1 MERIIEKFRKKLSHT
16 SEDFTRSLMDEI
28 NWEARMI
35 GIKGARGVGKTT
47 LMLQYI
53 KKHFEHDPAVLYVSL
68 DDIWFSDN
76 KFADLADQFVKH
88 GGKLLFLDEVHKY
101 PGWSRELK
109 NIYDDFPEL
118 KIVFTGSS
126 LLEIMNARADLSRRA
141 TIYRMQGLSF
151 REYLNFELG
160 LKLNSHSLDEVLHNH
175 LKISGEV
182 TSEIKPIKH
191 FSQYLREGYYPFY
204 KEIPE
209 LYYSR
214 LGEIM
219 NMIIEMELPLLRGVD
234 VSYSSKL
241 KQMLLIISE
250 SAPFIPNISKLSER
264 IGINRNTFISYL
276 SFLHEAGLLRNL
288 YRDTHGITRLQKPE
302 KIFLE
307 NTNIAYA
314 LSNGLPDKGNIR
326 ETFFANQLSYC
337 HSLTI
342 PENGDFL
349 ADGSKTFEIGGK
361 GKDNKQLNKATV
373 NNGFIASDDI
383 EFGNGNKIPLWMFGF
398 LY

>member
-1 MERIIEKFRKKLSHT
+1 MERIIEKFRKKLSLT
-16 SEDFTRSLMDEI
+16 SVDFTRSLMDEI

-53 KKHFEHDPAVLYVSL
+53 KKRFEHDLAVLYVSL

-76 KFADLADQFVKH
+76 KLVDLADRFVKQ

-109 NIYDDFPEL
+109 NIYDDFSEL

-141 TIYRMQGLSF
+141 IIYRMQGLSF

-160 LKLNSHSLDEVLHNH
+160 LKLNSHSLDEVLYNH

-182 TSEIKPIKH
+182 TSEIKPLKH

-209 LYYSR
+209 LYYTR

-219 NMIIEMELPLLRGVD
+219 NMIIEVELPLLRGVD
-234 VSYSSKL
+234 VSYTSKL

-264 IGINRNTFISYL
+264 TGINRNTFISYL
-276 SFLHEAGLLRNL
+276 NFLREAGLLQNL
-288 YRDTHGITRLQKPE
+288 YRDAHGITRLQKPE

-326 ETFFANQLSYC
+326 ETFFANQVSYN

-349 ADGSKTFEIGGK
+349 ADDSRTFEIGGR

>member
-1 MERIIEKFRKKLSHT
+1 MEKLIEKYRKKISLT
-16 SEDFTRSLMDEI
+16 SLDFIRSTMEEI
-28 NWEARMI
+28 NWDARMI

-53 KKHFEHDPAVLYVSL
+53 KKHFEFDPSVLYVSL

-76 KFADLADQFVKH
+76 KLVDLADGFVKL
-88 GGKLLFLDEVHKY
+88 GGKQLFLDEVHKY
-101 PGWSRELK
+101 PGWSGELK
-109 NIYDDFPEL
+109 NIYDDLPEL

-126 LLEIMNARADLSRRA
+126 LLEIMNARFDLSRRA
-141 TIYRMQGLSF
+141 IVYRMQGLSF
-151 REYLNFELG
+151 REYLYFEAG
-160 LKLNSHSLDEVLHNH
+160 VRLNTHSLNEILDNH
-175 LKISGEV
+175 VIISSEV
-182 TSEIKPIKH
+182 TSVIRPLKH
-191 FSQYLREGYYPFY
+191 FSKYLSEGYYPFY

-209 LYYSR
+209 LYFIR
-214 LGEIM
+214 LGEIL
-219 NMIIEMELPLLRGVD
+219 NMIIEIELPLLRNVD
-234 VSYSSKL
+234 ISYSSKL

-276 SFLHEAGLLRNL
+276 NLLSEAGLLRNL
-288 YRDTHGITRLQKPE
+288 YRHAHGITRLQKPE
-302 KIFLE
+302 KVFLE

-314 LSNGLPDKGNIR
+314 LSNNLPEKGNIR
-326 ETFFANQLSYC
+326 ETFFANQVSHS

-342 PENGDFL
+342 PEKGDFL
-349 ADGSKTFEIGGK
+349 ADNIQIFEIGGRSK
-361 GKDNKQLNKATV
+361 NYKQINSSIEMK
-373 NNGFIASDDI
+373 GFIASDDI